1 DFARDGGEATA
12 QSCAFPPINA
22 MINDAI
28 GNGLDIA
35 FQNRAAAVSGT
46 VINDDNL
53 NIRQG
58 GGPNGGD
65 NFSDRISLVIAGDN
79 DGNFHKQALIK
90 QESRRRC
97 RSAVKTRPAAT
108 R

>member
-1 DFARDGGEATA
+1 MSRTHPVRTPAHESGAENDVGFSVQNWLEQARIFLGVVLEVRILDEDDFARGGGEATA

-28 GNGLDIA
+28 GDGLDIA

-53 NIRQG
+53 NIR
-58 GGPNGGD
+58 
-65 NFSDRISLVIAGDN
+65 
-79 DGNFHKQALIK
+79 
-90 QESRRRC
+90 
-97 RSAVKTRPAAT
+97 
-108 R
+108 